1 MRRTDQVQ
9 NPHAPSK
16 IKVSLWGNV
25 AKASAPFL
33 LVLRHPITVLAQPRH
48 VMLHEIAI
56 VSMDED

>member
-25 AKASAPFL
+25 AKALAPFL
-33 LVLRHPITVLAQPRH
+33 LVPRDPTTALAQPRY
-48 VMLHEIAI
+48 VMLREISI
-56 VSMDED
+56 MSIDED